1 MPADAIRFT
10 VVVPTRGRDD
20 LLNALL
26 DALAAQTLDRSR
38 WDLVVSFDGAEPSPA
53 IARRLHAMAASTIA
67 NRERR
72 GPGAARN
79 AGAARGTGDYLA
91 FTEDDCHPAPEWLE
105 RALERLDRDPTID
118 VLEGAT
124 LLPDGRPAR
133 RRAADRLTWLPT
145 NLFVRRSFY
154 EAVEGYCERF
164 FDPETGVY
172 FREDSDFG
180 FTAMKRGAG
189 VFHDDRP
196 RVVHPREHSEWLDPI
211 RWARRYEMDPLL
223 AARHPASFREEI
235 EVSRLGP
242 LEIRRPFVRMCACF
256 VLSSTAMLA
265 FLAARDLGIAAWF
278 AVLALI
284 PFLIIAA
291 KWRFEPK
298 HLVLAPVVPV
308 VLLLALLRGRR
319 RAAGVAPVPGHALT
333 SSMSR

>member
-1 MPADAIRFT
+1 VPADAIRFT

-20 LLNALL
+20 LLNPLL

-53 IARRLHAMAASTIA
+53 IARRLDAMAASTIA

-91 FTEDDCHPAPEWLE
+91 FTEDDCNPAPGWLE
-105 RALERLDRDPTID
+105 RALERLDRDPAID

-145 NLFVRRSFY
+145 NLFVRRSLF
-154 EAVEGYCERF
+154 EAVGGYCERF
-164 FDPETGVY
+164 FDPATGVY

-180 FTAMKRGAG
+180 FTVMGRGAR
-189 VFHDDRP
+189 VLHDERP
-196 RVVHPREHSEWLDPI
+196 RVVHPREHSAWLDPV

-223 AARHPASFREEI
+223 AARHPEAFQDEI
-235 EVSRLGP
+235 EVSRWGP
-242 LEIRRPFVRMCACF
+242 FQLRRPFVRACAGFLLGCL
-256 VLSSTAMLA
+256 VALG
-265 FLAARDLGIAAWF
+265 FLALGNAGLASWF
-278 AVLALI
+278 AAVALI
-284 PFLIIAA
+284 LLLVIAA

-298 HLVLAPVVPV
+298 HLVVAPVVPV
-308 VLLLALLRGRR
+308 VLFLALLRGRR
-319 RAAGVAPVPGHALT
+319 RAAGVAPVERAEPV
-333 SSMSR
+333 RP